1 MAIMVT
7 RSTSM
12 RKIFS
17 RLRLG
22 SRYRRCRIHPYF
34 FKAPI
39 ISPVLVSYTL
49 AVGAGTGSLNL
60 LFLTEFRYLTNAIIS
75 NCNAKRIFA
84 PCLFEEPRSLV
95 L

>member
-34 FKAPI
+34 FKA
-39 ISPVLVSYTL
+39 LNHL
-49 AVGAGTGSLNL
+49 AGTRIVYACSWCGYRFPESVISDRVSLFDKRHYFKLQREKN
-60 LFLTEFRYLTNAIIS
+60 FRAMFVRRAT
-75 NCNAKRIFA
+75 
-84 PCLFEEPRSLV
+84 
-95 L
+95 